1 MNDFEAWQKIH
12 DEWRDVRRIKK
23 LNQEL
28 YDLLGSAL
36 IYILNYAKKN
46 DILLPNKNR
55 LEETTD
61 RIHTLMFEID
71 KPVSSD
77 DHIQPSKNHS
87 SDEEE
92 YRTQFSNL

>member
-1 MNDFEAWQKIH
+1 VWQKIH

-28 YDLLGSAL
+28 YDLLGGAL

-61 RIHTLMFEID
+61 RIHTLMIEID

-77 DHIQPSKNHS
+77 ERIQATKNKA

-92 YRTQFSNL
+92 YRAHFSNLYLFPG